1 MQLGDQDD
9 LFLVSCS
16 PSFDIH
22 YSPWVVSSRPIVTV
36 GFVSQPSVSYTT
48 THDASSRLRTVDS
61 PPYAPA
67 KQSGMTSTLPYSSFD
82 DR

>member
-22 YSPWVVSSRPIVTV
+22 YSTWVVSSRPIVTV

-61 PPYAPA
+61 VLRSRQAVRHDVDA
-67 KQSGMTSTLPYSSFD
+67 AIQLV
-82 DR
+82 